1 MKVKKKLFM
10 STVAVL
16 VTSLVLAGCGSKD
29 GPAGKAEYL
38 GFLGSQFTSMTTTVQ
53 NIQDKLS
60 GFTED
65 SLSDSAWVSD
75 MDKQLDQVD
84 KACDAVISYDKVPQ
98 DYVDLHSKLTDVAN
112 QLKPAVAKYK
122 TGIEN
127 KDYDA
132 LSSANE
138 QVKTAAASLES
149 YIPELKICWE
159 VKIRKNENRRSACF
173 LIDKTKLNLK

>member
-138 QVKTAAASLES
+138 QVKTVAASLES
-149 YIPELKICWE
+149 YIPELK
-159 VKIRKNENRRSACF
+159 
-173 LIDKTKLNLK
+173 NLLGSQN

>member
-10 STVAVL
+10 SALAVL
-16 VTSLVLAGCGSKD
+16 ITSLVFAGCGSKD

-38 GFLGSQFTSMTTTVQ
+38 GFLGGQFTSMTSTVQ
-53 NIQDKLS
+53 SIQDKLS

-65 SLSDSAWVSD
+65 SLSDSAWVAD

-84 KACDAVISYDKVPQ
+84 KACDAIISYDKVPQ
-98 DYVDLHSKLTDVAN
+98 DYTELHSKLTNMAN
-112 QLKPAVAKYK
+112 QLKPAVAAYK

-138 QVKTAAASLES
+138 QVRTAAASLQA
-149 YIPELKICWE
+149 YIPELK
-159 VKIRKNENRRSACF
+159 
-173 LIDKTKLNLK
+173 NLLSGQN